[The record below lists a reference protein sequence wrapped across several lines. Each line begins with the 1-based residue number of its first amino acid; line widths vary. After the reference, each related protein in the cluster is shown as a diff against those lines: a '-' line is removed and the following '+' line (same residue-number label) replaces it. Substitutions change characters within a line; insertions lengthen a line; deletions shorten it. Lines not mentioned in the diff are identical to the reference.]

1 MVGQSRQKLR
11 RFTTTQLSRS
21 NMISRETHGSML
33 RFLLV
38 YSSVFP
44 SFRIFTVY
52 FYALFVVDSCV
63 VERRVRVTRRRR
75 YSRFRCVQLYLLLRE
90 NLSPSFERV
99 QIEFLRSVTRM
110 HLVSY
115 FRLDAGIFYRSR
127 PLV

>member
-38 YSSVFP
+38 YFSVFP

-99 QIEFLRSVTRM
+99 RIEFLRSVTRM

-115 FRLDAGIFYRSR
+115 FRLDAEIFYRSR